1 MGASLSNFFVM
12 SAAAEVKTDVETEVK
27 TEVSAAT
34 TEPRRRNDN
43 VILLHLP
50 ISCDAPQTPKKEI
63 NAMEIWK

>member
-12 SAAAEVKTDVETEVK
+12 SAAAEAK
-27 TEVSAAT
+27 TEVSATAK
-34 TEPRRRNDN
+34 EPRRRNDN